1 MTPAGVVPLGS
12 ISLSRQAAVT
22 ANCSEERKPDGPSYS

>member
-12 ISLSRQAAVT
+12 ISLFRQPAVT
-22 ANCSEERKPDGPSYS
+22 ANCPEERKSDGPGYS